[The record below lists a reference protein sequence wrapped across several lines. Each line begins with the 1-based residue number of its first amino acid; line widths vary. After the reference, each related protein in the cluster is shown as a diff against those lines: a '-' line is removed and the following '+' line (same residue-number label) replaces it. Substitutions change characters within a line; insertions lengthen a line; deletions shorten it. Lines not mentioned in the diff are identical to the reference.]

1 MNRSAKTIQCRRI
14 HGDLHRVVQIPIF
27 HLAQQPQEFMIRETP
42 EGFEIG
48 EAIFAKMS
56 GVERSAELTRNANR

>member
-1 MNRSAKTIQCRRI
+1 
-14 HGDLHRVVQIPIF
+14 
-27 HLAQQPQEFMIRETP
+27 MIRETP